1 MAKVVTDPNNPNE
14 ELFWYI
20 LLKKLFAQAFPKT
33 FQLSL
38 VVLTQLTQQISQHS
52 IYYLKT
58 HSLNSFLFIVIKDIK
73 LYSTAIRLV

>member
-1 MAKVVTDPNNPNE
+1 MTDPNNPNE

-38 VVLTQLTQQISQHS
+38 AVLTQLAQQISQHS

-73 LYSTAIRLV
+73 LYSTAIKPV

>member
-1 MAKVVTDPNNPNE
+1 MRNYLVHFTE
-14 ELFWYI
+14 
-20 LLKKLFAQAFPKT
+20 KLFAQAFPKT